1 MEYSRAY
8 MRRLK
13 INQRSLVYF
22 YGLYLTESAIWVIH
36 VLHLVVLRAIQT
48 IQ

>member
-1 MEYSRAY
+1 

-22 YGLYLTESAIWVIH
+22 YGLYLTESAIWVI
-36 VLHLVVLRAIQT
+36 LHLVVLRAIQT